1 MSEATVH
8 DSSQPRQL
16 ALRRLLIVQ
25 RNAFAARSMQRYLAA
40 HFDSVQLAET
50 GDQVEALLRDG
61 SYSPTHLICGEDLGP
76 YSECGSRLIPQWRQL
91 CPSLTCVVL
100 ATGALELPEQLPG
113 VDVVLQKPSEAGRIL
128 ALLAA

>member
-8 DSSQPRQL
+8 ESSQPRLL
-16 ALRRLLIVQ
+16 APRRLLIVQ

-40 HFDSVQLAET
+40 HFDSVQLAEA
-50 GDQVEALLRDG
+50 GEQVAALLSDG

-76 YSECGSRLIPQWRQL
+76 YSECGSSLIPHWRAL
-91 CPSLTCVVL
+91 CPSLVCVVL
-100 ATGALELPEQLPG
+100 ATGALDLPRDLPG
-113 VDVVLQKPSEAGRIL
+113 VDAVLQKPSEASRIL